1 MTITDR
7 VQRIAIAD
15 IKIDRENRQ
24 RRKIVTGDLEKS
36 IAKSGLLQPIIID
49 QDLWL
54 KAGERRLTACK
65 NLGHLDILVRFA
77 EDLSPIEAQIIELEE
92 NIKRA
97 DLEWTEIIT
106 AVGTIHSLYEQTE
119 EGWTMTDTAE
129 QLGLAQPTISTYLR
143 VFEVLD
149 DPRVRDSGSI
159 NEAANKIRRRD
170 QRAAGDA
177 LEELLGTAEA
187 VLPSEFAAA
196 AEADSVI
203 NQVASVTAA
212 AGVALAPL
220 TPTAKGPGP
229 EIILNQSFLE
239 WAPLYSGPKFNLIHC
254 DFPYG
259 IGVFAGPQGRS
270 GEPGKLYDDS
280 AETYWALVHCLLDNL
295 DRVMSLSGHLMF
307 WYSARLDVEST
318 DQTRKLF
325 GQKAP
330 SLKFHHYPLIWL
342 KSDQQGIASDPRFTP
357 RHVYE
362 TCLLARRSDR
372 NLRMIKADAYN
383 APTDKKLHV
392 STKPEP
398 MLRHFMEMIVDE
410 TTAILDPTCGSGAA
424 LRAADSLG
432 AKRMLGLEIDSLCC
446 DTARM
451 AFRNARHLRSAASHL

>member
-15 IKIDRENRQ
+15 IRIDRENRQ
-24 RRKIVTGDLEKS
+24 RRNIVTADLERS
-36 IAKSGLLQPIIID
+36 IAKNGLLQPIIID

-54 KAGERRLTACK
+54 KAGERRLTACR
-65 NLGHLDILVRFA
+65 NLGHQDILARFV

-92 NIKRA
+92 NIKRS
-97 DLEWTEIIT
+97 DLEWPEIIR
-106 AVGTIHSLYEQTE
+106 AVGTIHALYEQTE
-119 EGWTMTDTAE
+119 PGWTMTDTGEA
-129 QLGLAQPTISTYLR
+129 LGLAQPTISTYLR

-149 DPRVRDSGSI
+149 DPRVADSGSI

-187 VLPSEFAAA
+187 LLPSEFATNAA
-196 AEADSVI
+196 AAAIDQTAV
-203 NQVASVTAA
+203 VTAA
-212 AGVALAPL
+212 AGVTLAPL
-220 TPTAKGPGP
+220 APQTKGPEP
-229 EIILNQSFLE
+229 EVILNSSFLE
-239 WAPLYSGPKFNLIHC
+239 WAPLYEGPKFNLIHC

-259 IGVFAGPQGRS
+259 IGVFAGPQGRQ

-280 AETYWALVHCLLDNL
+280 AETYWALLHCLLDNL

-307 WYSARLDVEST
+307 WYSARLDGEAI
-318 DQTRKLF
+318 DQTRRVFL
-325 GQKAP
+325 QKAP
-330 SLKFHHYPLIWL
+330 SLKFYHYHLIWL
-342 KSDQQGIASDPRFTP
+342 KSDNSGIASDPRYTP

-372 NLRMIKADAYN
+372 NLRMIKSDAYS

-398 MLRHFMEMIVDE
+398 MLRFFMEMIVDE
-410 TTAILDPTCGSGAA
+410 TTSLLDPTCGSGAA

-432 AKRMLGLEIDSLCC
+432 AKRLLGLEIDSACC
-446 DTARM
+446 EVART
-451 AFRNARHLRSAASHL
+451 AFRNARHLRTAASHL